1 VTDVE
6 EPKDPAAAAR
16 RRPLTDGHDPAA
28 EQRRHAPDPD
38 GWERGDGPDDDGAG
52 GTGVAAAGGG
62 EAAATRDAAASGQP
76 AAEGNDAPSAM
87 TEPRDAIHGSA
98 EAALLRGIGAAD
110 VVEEAAAVALDA
122 ERRTGSQ
129 VDVLT
134 RLQQDEVVSAFIK
147 LSDQFLDAQ
156 GFTEHGFR
164 HANLVGRIAHN
175 VLLHLGADE
184 ELCELA
190 AIGGYL
196 HDVGNVVTRANHGL
210 SGAWIAYDAL
220 RRLEVDPY
228 RIGLVLSAV
237 GNHEEQYGSAIGPV
251 GAAVILADKSDV
263 HRSRVRKGADTA
275 TDIHDRVNHAVTH
288 SFLRVDAQAATIT
301 LELELDTTRSTV
313 IEYFEIFLDR
323 MMMCRRAARTLGCE
337 FRITANGVPLG

>member
-1 VTDVE
+1 VSDGQAQ
-6 EPKDPAAAAR
+6 DPAAQVREAGA
-16 RRPLTDGHDPAA
+16 PDPAA
-28 EQRRHAPDPD
+28 QVRDN
-38 GWERGDGPDDDGAG
+38 
-52 GTGVAAAGGG
+52 GT
-62 EAAATRDAAASGQP
+62 
-76 AAEGNDAPSAM
+76 PSAL
-87 TEPRDAIHGSA
+87 TDPATAIRGSA
-98 EAALLRGIGAAD
+98 EAALLRGVDAAD
-110 VVEEAAAVALDA
+110 AVAESQTVALDA
-122 ERRTGSQ
+122 ERRAGGQ
-129 VDVLT
+129 VDLLAG
-134 RLQQDEVVSAFIK
+134 LQQDEVVSAFIK
-147 LSDQFLDAQ
+147 LADQFLGSL

-175 VLLHLGADE
+175 VLHHLGADD
-184 ELCELA
+184 ELA
-190 AIGGYL
+190 QLAAVAGYL

-275 TDIHDRVNHAVTH
+275 TDIHDRVNDAVTH
-288 SFLRVDAQAATIT
+288 SFLRVDADAATIT
-301 LELELDTTRSTV
+301 LELELDTERSTV

-323 MMMCRRAARTLGCE
+323 MVMCRRAARTLGCE

>member
-1 VTDVE
+1 MSEADR
-6 EPKDPAAAAR
+6 PQPPAADTVDA
-16 RRPLTDGHDPAA
+16 
-28 EQRRHAPDPD
+28 
-38 GWERGDGPDDDGAG
+38 
-52 GTGVAAAGGG
+52 
-62 EAAATRDAAASGQP
+62 AAATRADAEVP
-76 AAEGNDAPSAM
+76 AQVDDRAPSAL
-87 TEPRDAIHGSA
+87 TDPVSAIRGSA
-98 EAALLRGIGAAD
+98 EAALLRGVDASD
-110 VVEEAAAVALDA
+110 AVAEARTVAIDA
-122 ERRTGSQ
+122 ERRTGSH
-129 VDVLT
+129 VDMLT
-134 RLQQDEVVSAFIK
+134 GLQNDEVVSAFLK
-147 LSDQFLDAQ
+147 LADQFLGSL

-175 VLLHLGADE
+175 VLHHLGADDA
-184 ELCELA
+184 LCELA
-190 AIGGYL
+190 AAAGYL

-275 TDIHDRVNHAVTH
+275 TDIHDRVNDAVTH
-288 SFLRVDAQAATIT
+288 SFLRVDADAATIT
-301 LELELDTTRSTV
+301 LELELDTERSTV

-323 MMMCRRAARTLGCE
+323 MVMCRRAARTLGCE

>member
-1 VTDVE
+1 MTDGDQ
-6 EPKDPAAAAR
+6 PQPPAADTIDA
-16 RRPLTDGHDPAA
+16 
-28 EQRRHAPDPD
+28 
-38 GWERGDGPDDDGAG
+38 
-52 GTGVAAAGGG
+52 
-62 EAAATRDAAASGQP
+62 AAATRADAEVP
-76 AAEGNDAPSAM
+76 ADLDDPSPSAM
-87 TEPRDAIHGSA
+87 TDPASAIRGSA
-98 EAALLRGIGAAD
+98 EAALLRGVDASAA
-110 VVEEAAAVALDA
+110 VAEARTVALDA
-122 ERRTGSQ
+122 ERRTGSH
-129 VDVLT
+129 VDMLT
-134 RLQQDEVVSAFIK
+134 GLQNDEVVAAFIK
-147 LSDQFLDAQ
+147 LADQFLGSL

-164 HANLVGRIAHN
+164 HANLVGRIAYN
-175 VLLHLGADE
+175 VLHHLGADD

-190 AIGGYL
+190 AVAGYL

-275 TDIHDRVNHAVTH
+275 TDIHDRVNDAVTH
-288 SFLRVDAQAATIT
+288 SFLRVDADAATIT
-301 LELELDTTRSTV
+301 LELELDTERSTV

-323 MMMCRRAARTLGCE
+323 MVMCRRAARTLGCE

>member
-1 VTDVE
+1 MS
-6 EPKDPAAAAR
+6 DPTSGPTEDADAEAPVQPTPPGVDTVDSAAAQR
-16 RRPLTDGHDPAA
+16 VDEQVPAA
-28 EQRRHAPDPD
+28 EPTATDRDLSALTDP
-38 GWERGDGPDDDGAG
+38 
-52 GTGVAAAGGG
+52 
-62 EAAATRDAAASGQP
+62 
-76 AAEGNDAPSAM
+76 APSAL
-87 TEPRDAIHGSA
+87 TDPASAIRGSA
-98 EAALLRGIGAAD
+98 EAALVRGIDAGDA
-110 VVEEAAAVALDA
+110 VREAAQVALDA
-122 ERRTGSQ
+122 EKRTGST

-134 RLQQDEVVSAFIK
+134 GLQQDEVVSAFIK
-147 LSDQFLDAQ
+147 LSDQFLGAL

-175 VLLHLGADE
+175 VLLHLGADD

-190 AIGGYL
+190 AIAGYM

-228 RIGLVLSAV
+228 RIGLVLSAI

-263 HRSRVRKGADTA
+263 HRSRVRKGADTTA
-275 TDIHDRVNHAVTH
+275 DIHDRVNDAVTH
-288 SFLRVDAQAATIT
+288 SFLRVAAEAATIT
-301 LELELDTTRSTV
+301 LELELDTDRSTV

-323 MMMCRRAARTLGCE
+323 MVMCRRAARTLGCE
-337 FRITANGVPLG
+337 FLITANGVPLG